1 MKRWQIL
8 SLGIVALTAS
18 VAVAS
23 EVPVVK
29 NLRETG
35 TQLVQNIQ
43 EQKPANP
50 LPAAEQQKSL
60 VELELAAQK
69 QVVARNE
76 KGERQINWQPLAQNN
91 TVVQPGDVIRYMVT
105 SKNISD
111 RAVSNLVVTQP
122 IPPRT
127 MYVPNSAT
135 LGIAGNVEVTY
146 SIDGGKAFVAQ
157 PTIQVKQPD
166 GTVETRPAPVETYT
180 HVRWKFPEA
189 LNPTVALNSSY
200 QVKVR

>member
-23 EVPVVK
+23 EVPAVK
-29 NLRETG
+29 NLRNAG

-43 EQKPANP
+43 GQTPANP
-50 LPAAEQQKSL
+50 APPAEQQKSL

-69 QVVARNE
+69 QVATRNE
-76 KGERQINWQPLAQNN
+76 KGETQTSWQPLAQNN
-91 TVVQPGDVIRYMVT
+91 TVVRPGDVMRYVVT
-105 SKNISD
+105 SKNVSD
-111 RAVSNLVVTQP
+111 RAISNLVVTQP
-122 IPPRT
+122 IPQRT
-127 MYVPNSAT
+127 MYVLNSAT

-146 SIDGGKAFVAQ
+146 SIDGGKTFVAQ

-166 GTVETRPAPVETYT
+166 GTVETRPAPAETYT
-180 HVRWKFPEA
+180 HVRWKFPEV
-189 LNPTVALNSSY
+189 LNPAVALNSSY
-200 QVKVR
+200 QVRVR